1 MSDFTFKPKFLR
13 PGANESDEIERR
25 EVSQGAGECIHYNR
39 FMTLPLTQQRQR
51 LPVFQY
57 RNHILYMLEKYST
70 LVVVGETGCGKST
83 QIPQYLH
90 ESGWSKGGRV
100 ICVTQPRR
108 IATVTVATRVAEEQG
123 VYLGREVGY
132 AIRFEDCT
140 DKTLTRIKF
149 VTDGLLIREMMADPL
164 LRRYSVV
171 MLDEAHERTINTDVV
186 IGLLKKIQKKRPE
199 LKIIISSAT
208 LDAEAFRDF
217 FNSNTTD
224 DTSLDTASILSIEG
238 RMFPVD
244 IHYTADPVPDYI
256 KAAVDT
262 VFKIHQN
269 EKRGD
274 ILVFLTG
281 QEEVETAVN
290 MTNDYNHQ
298 LQQKLMPLP
307 MYGGLPPGEQLKVFK
322 KTPENMRKVI
332 YATNIA
338 EASIT
343 IDGVVYVV
351 DCGFVKLKMVLPN
364 AGMESLVIVPIS
376 KASAKQRAGRA
387 GRVRSGK
394 AYRLLT
400 EKDYE
405 KLLSSATVPEM
416 QRVNLSAVVIQ
427 LKALGIDNVLRF
439 DFLSPPPAKNMIR
452 SLELLYALEALDD
465 YGRLTLG
472 CGNKMAELPV
482 DPMLGKMLLSSS
494 KLECSEE
501 ILTITAMLQVQ
512 NIFYTPP
519 KRKAASD
526 NARRKFAVYEGDHLT
541 LLNVY
546 KAFMRCRKSSKWCQE
561 NYLNY
566 KALTKAVAIRE
577 RLKVFMKKFK
587 LPLISCDDDPEAVCK
602 CLVTGFFANAAKYCG
617 DGCYRTIRDNHVL
630 HIHPNSVLYTEE
642 PPKWVIFHEVL
653 QTKKDYMRDITVIE
667 PSWLYELAPHYYE
680 YGTDLSRR
688 KRKADESNA

>member
-1 MSDFTFKPKFLR
+1 
-13 PGANESDEIERR
+13 ERR

-680 YGTDLSRR
+680 YGTVSLINYR
-688 KRKADESNA
+688 